1 MAQQLRAEGH
11 EVALLAV
18 FCPGRLTSFE
28 ALLRRVRQRID
39 LEVAALSGLPPRRK
53 LTYLLAKARRVGTR
67 MAASFARTH
76 DRAHPLDHAMRGVE
90 EAHLRA
96 LRAYVPRPYSGQVT
110 VFLTRK

>member
-1 MAQQLRAEGH
+1 MEMAQQLRSEGH

-28 ALLRRVRQRID
+28 ALLHRLRQRID
-39 LEVAALSGLPPRRK
+39 LEVAALPGES
-53 LTYLLAKARRVGTR
+53 GTR
-67 MAASFARTH
+67 GGKNGRQVARANN
-76 DRAHPLDHAMRGVE
+76 RAHPLDHAMREVE
-90 EAHLRA
+90 ETHLRA